1 MTFSNTTATN
11 SLPVRISLRL
21 DQADPAI
28 GTGNH
33 GQTSW
38 KPAMIERFVTAWAM
52 THHRGHPRGDA
63 QDDPQKCNDLREGVM
78 ERKENDGK
86 QQAAHHDPP
95 EEATPYSYSYEI
107 TLNILNF

>member
-1 MTFSNTTATN
+1 
-11 SLPVRISLRL
+11 
-21 DQADPAI
+21 
-28 GTGNH
+28 
-33 GQTSW
+33 
-38 KPAMIERFVTAWAM
+38 
-52 THHRGHPRGDA
+52 
-63 QDDPQKCNDLREGVM
+63 M